1 MIPAAGFFLSLI
13 AAAAVLLSITA
24 CSKKEQTK
32 SSSTGNA
39 QGVLY
44 NKQVFKQ
51 AGFTKMPKTTGIKTH
66 QKQANAI
73 PLYINYAAGWTM
85 GAWGAYLGC
94 YATGDADYMN
104 NVLLH
109 KRII

>member
-13 AAAAVLLSITA
+13 AATAVLLSISA

-39 QGVLY
+39 QGILY
-44 NKQVFKQ
+44 NIKVFKQ
-51 AGFTKMPKTTGIKTH
+51 AGITKMPKTTGIKTH
-66 QKQANAI
+66 QKQTNAI
-73 PLYINYAAGWTM
+73 HLYINYAAGWTM
-85 GAWGAYLGC
+85 GAWDAYLGC
-94 YATGDADYMN
+94 SATGDADYMN

>member
-1 MIPAAGFFLSLI
+1 MSLI

-24 CSKKEQTK
+24 CSKKKQTK

-44 NKQVFKQ
+44 NKKVFKQ
-51 AGFTKMPKTTGIKTH
+51 AGFTKLPKTTGIKTH
-66 QKQANAI
+66 QKQTNAI
-73 PLYINYAAGWTM
+73 HLYINYAAGWTM
-85 GAWGAYLGC
+85 GAWDAYLGC
-94 YATGDADYMN
+94 SVTGDADYMN
-104 NVLLH
+104 NVLLQ